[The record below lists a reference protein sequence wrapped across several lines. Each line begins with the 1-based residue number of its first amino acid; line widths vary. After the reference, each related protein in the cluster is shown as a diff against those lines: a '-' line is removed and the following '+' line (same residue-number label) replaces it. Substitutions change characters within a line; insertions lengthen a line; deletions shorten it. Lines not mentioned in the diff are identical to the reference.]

1 MRYSACLI
9 ATNNSSIDGQPMD
22 DDNDL
27 KHSAV
32 DKALVLLKLLGDF
45 ASHGEVRLVDVV
57 KASGY
62 QRPTVHRLLATLK
75 NHGFVEQDQEGG
87 TYRLGSKIMAL
98 GAQAYGTAD
107 VREIARPF
115 MLELSKKTS
124 MTIHLAILDGSEVVY
139 IDKIQALAP
148 IQLASGIGWRG
159 GLHCTALGK
168 AITAF
173 VGLELRNRALQA
185 GLKTRTPHTIIDPT
199 EFDAELARIVARGY
213 AIDDQ
218 ENEPEVRCVAAPIF
232 NAAGRAVAGM
242 SVSGTTSQVT
252 SQLALKFG
260 EDVRAAC
267 LNVSEKVGFRVR
279 KSREAL

>member
-1 MRYSACLI
+1 MQVNRIAIARDLPSFDVAVEQRLDARGKSSVIVVHAGLTPEARAGSSHGRSGKSTIQSLCPFSGLCFWEFLAGRCAWMRYSACLI

-75 NHGFVEQDQEGG
+75 NHG
-87 TYRLGSKIMAL
+87 
-98 GAQAYGTAD
+98 
-107 VREIARPF
+107 
-115 MLELSKKTS
+115 
-124 MTIHLAILDGSEVVY
+124 
-139 IDKIQALAP
+139 
-148 IQLASGIGWRG
+148 
-159 GLHCTALGK
+159 
-168 AITAF
+168 F

-252 SQLALKFG
+252 SQLVLKFG

-279 KSREAL
+279 KSRAAQ